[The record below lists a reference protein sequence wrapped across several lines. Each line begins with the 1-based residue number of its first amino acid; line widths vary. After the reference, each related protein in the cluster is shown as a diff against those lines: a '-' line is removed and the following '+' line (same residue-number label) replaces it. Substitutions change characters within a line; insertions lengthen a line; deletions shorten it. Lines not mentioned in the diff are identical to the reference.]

1 MNPTKKLLR
10 VLKLDQILD
19 RFRVLENAPMPK
31 MGWIRTV
38 RLTLG
43 MSMRQL
49 GERMGVSPQ
58 AVQQMEDRE
67 ALGTITLESL
77 QAAAHALEMKMVY
90 TFLPGEE
97 TLEAMVET
105 RAVELAQEIV
115 LKAIQDMEPEERE
128 QARPKIEKAILEKAV
143 ELKNKMGRGFWD

>member
-1 MNPTKKLLR
+1 MEYTKKLLR
-10 VLKLDQILD
+10 VVQLDQILD
-19 RFRVLENAPMPK
+19 RYRILEKAPKPK

-49 GERMGVSPQ
+49 GERLGVSAQ

-77 QAAAHALEMKMVY
+77 QTAARALDMKLVY
-90 TFLPGEE
+90 TFCP
-97 TLEAMVET
+97 V
-105 RAVELAQEIV
+105 
-115 LKAIQDMEPEERE
+115 KARWSPWSKRER
-128 QARPKIEKAILEKAV
+128 
-143 ELKNKMGRGFWD
+143 